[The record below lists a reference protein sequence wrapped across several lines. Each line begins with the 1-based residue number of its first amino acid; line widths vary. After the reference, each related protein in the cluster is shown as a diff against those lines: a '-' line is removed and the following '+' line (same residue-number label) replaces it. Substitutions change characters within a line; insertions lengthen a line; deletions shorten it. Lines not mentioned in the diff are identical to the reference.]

1 MIPLT
6 NGKSQE
12 IAFDCRYFLGDRPCI
27 WHKREGALCTCDHYQ
42 QIKEQ
47 VLIIKLDAMGDVLRT
62 TALLPPLAEVH
73 PHAAITWI
81 TRAESRPLLENNPYL
96 TEVIAY
102 GPDALV
108 HLQSRSFDRVINL
121 DAGKISAG
129 LATAARG
136 RQKDGYLLNES
147 GQVVPTNSAAR
158 AWLETGLFDDIK
170 RRNTRT
176 YQSIMAE
183 ILGLSGRPHHYV
195 LQLTESEQA
204 RARDHFRRMGIKGD
218 QPVVG
223 LNTGAGGRWA
233 LKKWREEGF
242 RELIERLQE
251 QGVQVLL
258 LGGKAEQAC
267 NERLRASVR
276 GNVFDAGGDNDL
288 RQFAA
293 LTKQCQVIVTG
304 DTLAMHVALAL
315 GRRVVVLF
323 GPTSAAEI
331 EVYGLG
337 EKIQPK
343 MECLVCYKEACDF
356 VPNCMD
362 LISVDMVQQAVQRQL
377 NPTPSLTPCASSF

>member
-1 MIPLT
+1 MTPLT
-6 NGKSQE
+6 NGQSQE
-12 IAFDCRYFLGDRPCI
+12 IAFDCRYFLGDRPCL

-47 VLIIKLDAMGDVLRT
+47 VLLIKLDAMGDVLRT

-147 GQVVPTNSAAR
+147 GQVVPTNPAAR

-183 ILGLSGRPHHYV
+183 ILGLAGRQHHYV
-195 LQLTESEQA
+195 LQLTESERA

-258 LGGKAEQAC
+258 LGGKAEQAG
-267 NERLRASVR
+267 NERLRACVR
-276 GNVFDAGGDNDL
+276 CSVFDAGGDNDL

-293 LTKQCQVIVTG
+293 LTEQCQVIVTG

-337 EKIQPK
+337 EKIQPN

-362 LISVDMVQQAVQRQL
+362 LISVEMVQQAVQRQL
-377 NPTPSLTPCASSF
+377 HFTPSLTPCASSF